1 MNVLS
6 GAKRVAKLDFLLI
19 ANYAKYLIWYLVF
32 PFFFFFG
39 TKSLVGG
46 MVTAMCMF
54 SIAAAFTFQSEE
66 SENGGE
72 LYDFLPVSR
81 LQRVAGRYLST
92 LAVGAGG
99 FVCSFVLQVLAL
111 TVMRVGITGY
121 EYAMAVLLA
130 AGGFLFLT
138 ALQIPA
144 YYRYGAVKGRILSLL
159 PMVVVVALCALG
171 FVLLPDGIS
180 FVERV
185 GAGGTLGIAGGF
197 LAFGALLF
205 LGSVFVSKGILERK
219 LQGK

>member
-19 ANYAKYLIWYLVF
+19 TNYAKYFIWYLVF
-32 PFFFFFG
+32 PFFCFFG
-39 TKSLVGG
+39 MKSLVGG

-99 FVCSFVLQVLAL
+99 FVCSFVLQVFAL

-121 EYAMAVLLA
+121 KYAMAVLLA

-171 FVLLPDGIS
+171 VALFPDGSS

-185 GAGGTLGIAGGF
+185 GAGGMLGIAGGF
-197 LAFGALLF
+197 LAVGALLF

-219 LQGK
+219 YRR

>member
-92 LAVGAGG
+92 LAVGAAG
-99 FVCSFVLQVLAL
+99 FVCSFVLQVLTL

-159 PMVVVVALCALG
+159 PIVVVAALCALG

-180 FVERV
+180 FERV
-185 GAGGTLGIAGGF
+185 GAGRTLGIAGGF

-205 LGSVFVSKGILERK
+205 IGSVFVSKGILERK